1 MHYALVSILFS
12 DAVNSIVSTGQ
23 AHTVYGASSSTKAK
37 TQTNDLRG
45 AGAIRHWLDN
55 ARPRRAPQGHAGV
68 VGQDKVQRG

>member
-1 MHYALVSILFS
+1 MYALVSVLFS
-12 DAVNSIVSTGQ
+12 DAGNSVGGTGQ
-23 AHTVYGASSSTKAK
+23 AHTVYGAVAQAQ
-37 TQTNDLRG
+37 TQAGSMRG